1 VDQLAASRKRSIKV
15 ISPKKKKKKK
25 SHIYAQQAFIGIDIS
40 QRIKPPMAPQVG
52 NPVLH

>member
-15 ISPKKKKKKK
+15 ISPKKKKKK